1 MRVNVKTDGTTDLG
15 QPIENIER
23 DEYLIA
29 HSSDIDDDF
38 SRQFMRQGSANL
50 RNHSGLG
57 FPQGWDLPPSLET
70 LRATCAG
77 ASPVAIPARLP

>member
-1 MRVNVKTDGTTDLG
+1 MGVNVKTDGTPDLG

-38 SRQFMRQGSANL
+38 SWQLMRQGSANL

-57 FPQGWDLPPSLET
+57 FL
-70 LRATCAG
+70 
-77 ASPVAIPARLP
+77 